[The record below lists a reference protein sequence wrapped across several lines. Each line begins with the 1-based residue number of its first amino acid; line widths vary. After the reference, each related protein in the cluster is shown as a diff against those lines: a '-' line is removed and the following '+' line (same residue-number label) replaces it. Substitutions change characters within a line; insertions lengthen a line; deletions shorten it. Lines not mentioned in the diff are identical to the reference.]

1 MWTTKPN
8 TNRHGSVYKAVP
20 MRRVGYFAA
29 KGQSTINGFQV
40 FLLSSLLGIAKSRA
54 KVKRRQHAVIEAVSF
69 PGIKDWYMRVRIHVI
84 RTLEVLAGGSFPM
97 KCGTFDDID
106 LEMDPSQD
114 SMEEGRPL

>member
-1 MWTTKPN
+1 
-8 TNRHGSVYKAVP
+8 
-20 MRRVGYFAA
+20 
-29 KGQSTINGFQV
+29 
-40 FLLSSLLGIAKSRA
+40 
-54 KVKRRQHAVIEAVSF
+54 
-69 PGIKDWYMRVRIHVI
+69 MRVRIHVI